1 MTGADIVP
9 KKRGRPP
16 VTDAERDR
24 LWDAA
29 RAEFCQHGL
38 RQASIAAIA
47 RRAGVSQ
54 PTLYRR
60 CGTKDDI
67 ASAVILRE
75 VIEAFG
81 RLEAATKELATAEER
96 MIEAFILGVQETR
109 TNDLVRALRD
119 YDPDVI
125 TGGIFR
131 QEDSRSKLLRS
142 TIAAVLN
149 DATIAEDAAQQAVEL
164 VIRIIATLLMAPTPV
179 LPLETSNCQY
189 LWIGVFQATSVPVGV
204 AGLSAG
210 SGGVMSTGRSSS
222 LPLWN
227 TAPARTRATRCGAFT
242 ARQRACAASM
252 SL

>member
-179 LPLETSNCQY
+179 LPLETDD
-189 LWIGVFQATSVPVGV
+189 QARALAEKYFVPLIEAARRG
-204 AGLSAG
+204 
-210 SGGVMSTGRSSS
+210 
-222 LPLWN
+222 PL
-227 TAPARTRATRCGAFT
+227 
-242 ARQRACAASM
+242 
-252 SL
+252 